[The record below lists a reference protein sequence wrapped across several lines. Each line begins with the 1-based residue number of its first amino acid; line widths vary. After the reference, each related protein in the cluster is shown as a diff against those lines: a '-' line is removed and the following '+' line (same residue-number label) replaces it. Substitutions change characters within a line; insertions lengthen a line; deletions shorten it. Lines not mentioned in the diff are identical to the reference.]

1 MSTVMAFYVFFNV
14 MKGRRKMKGKVLAI
28 ILSLFLL
35 SASSVLAQGEPC
47 AADFDCDLDV
57 DADDAS
63 AFLQD
68 FGRSVFCGASGA
80 GFLCSFSCTNETPC
94 PSDLD
99 CDTDV
104 DAMDLVMFFE
114 DFGRNEFNNPC
125 PACEVGAW
133 CVY

>member
-1 MSTVMAFYVFFNV
+1 
-14 MKGRRKMKGKVLAI
+14 MKRLISIAMIV
-28 ILSLFLL
+28 LL
-35 SASSVLAQGEPC
+35 SSSITLAQDICES
-47 AADFDCDLDV
+47 DFDCNGAV
-57 DADDAS
+57 DASDAS
-63 AFLQD
+63 TFIGD
-68 FGRSVFCGASGA
+68 FGRSIWCGASGA